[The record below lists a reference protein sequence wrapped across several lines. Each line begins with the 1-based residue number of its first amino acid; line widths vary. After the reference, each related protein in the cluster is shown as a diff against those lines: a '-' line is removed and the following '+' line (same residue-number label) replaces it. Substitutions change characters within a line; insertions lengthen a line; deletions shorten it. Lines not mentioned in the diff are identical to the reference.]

1 MVIGAI
7 SFTLDK
13 VRVYFS
19 APMSNLGVTTNFDIT
34 EVSIVGATP
43 SSDATYVDLE
53 TSGMSRSLLYTVT
66 VSSPPVVDGSLQT
79 LTVNTADFY
88 AAISLSDFNDPIMVD
103 VGRISTPRTSYGD
116 VLLDIVPDV
125 SKISAAEALFE
136 CLENQT
142 VVIRK
147 YSMRAQKISDSSFVW
162 WVVSN
167 SPDLTGVQSGFPPSE
182 LTDVIIESYFD
193 EIN

>member
-7 SFTLDK
+7 SFTLNR

-19 APMSNLGVTTNFDIT
+19 TSMLNIGVDTNFSIPGTSIT
-34 EVSIVGATP
+34 DAVP
-43 SSDATYVDLE
+43 SSDATYVDIE
-53 TSGMSRSLLYTVT
+53 TSGMSRSTLYTVS
-66 VSSPPVVDGSLQT
+66 VSSPPVVDGSSQVLA
-79 LTVNTADFY
+79 VNTADFY
-88 AAISLSDFNDPIMVD
+88 SAISFSDFNNPASID
-103 VGRISTPRTSYGD
+103 VARISTPKIYNGD
-116 VLLDIVPDV
+116 VFSELVSDV

-142 VVIRK
+142 IVIRK

-167 SPDLTGVQSGFPPSE
+167 SPDLTGAQSGFPPSE
-182 LTDVIIESYFD
+182 LTDVVIESYFD